1 MSSRV
6 MSSLKDADTGIMVVP
21 SSTRTV
27 EGGMP
32 AASSA
37 SPTVDPAG
45 MSTSW
50 LPSKPSNRIRMIM
63 PPCTTLMWPA
73 WDASSASRDRIARYC
88 GGFEI
93 HCPMD
98 AGVRISLSA
107 PRSHVE
113 MVRGVTEGIDMIDG

>member
-50 LPSKPSNRIRMIM
+50 LPSKPSNRIRMFVS
-63 PPCTTLMWPA
+63 PCTTLMWPA
-73 WDASSASRDRIARYC
+73 WGASLRAGIAVDSKSTVPWTREFESPSRRLV
-88 GGFEI
+88 
-93 HCPMD
+93 H
-98 AGVRISLSA
+98 
-107 PRSHVE
+107 
-113 MVRGVTEGIDMIDG
+113 T